1 MTGASKILT
10 VSYGTFSCTLEGFD
24 EPFNTMKAIAEYFR
38 DLAADDR
45 YFGAEPPTPDPA
57 MLHQIA
63 KREIQRRV
71 DAKIE
76 ENGVVLRAGFAD
88 DAQDPAQT
96 VAVPQLADAAPA
108 AESAAAKL
116 SRIRAASA
124 APAVVPAA
132 VVPAAVIASDYSEDE
147 HAFDDSAAETTA
159 PEAFDEFDIA
169 AFNDA
174 LLMDDVDQG
183 TDDAPTESD
192 AADAVALA
200 DSDADLPEAA
210 VAMQPEES
218 PLLAVSPDAQ
228 LEADLIA
235 EADQDF
241 DDSDDMA
248 DSIAADEALMASLT
262 SMIDPAPV
270 AEVTEVAEV
279 AEDDAFDGSE
289 DLGSF
294 DLDAEEIETL
304 AKVEAPAAVAAPV
317 AADLPPARTEKLE
330 RARARVIRIR
340 RADAMPETDAAPVAA
355 PLAAAP
361 VAAAPAQSLLSDELE
376 AALQAEL
383 AALEAETLPEAPVA
397 QAAPLAEAPAEPR
410 KRLDDQSGDDAVSRL
425 IAHTNSEMQGP
436 ETRRRQSAI
445 AHLKAAVA
453 ATVAERQ
460 LNGPNADTD
469 GDARSEAYRSD
480 LDRVVRPQRADAPA
494 ERPSPLV
501 LVSEQRIDRVRPA
514 VAATTPTAVAQ
525 PAAPQ
530 IVRPRRV
537 SSVQLAPQPAQPV
550 IEEPVQ
556 AVQEE
561 PVNVFTETTPKSF
574 AEYAEDRG
582 VNGLESL
589 LEAAALYRAEVLQ
602 QAQFSRADLFEAV
615 TSLPATSDVT
625 LEDTLRSFGTLLRDG
640 KIAKIRRG
648 QFRLTGAADSERAA
662 G

>member
-76 ENGVVLRAGFAD
+76 ENGVVLRAGPAD
-88 DAQDPAQT
+88 EAGEVAAP
-96 VAVPQLADAAPA
+96 AVPRLVDPAPA

-116 SRIRAASA
+116 SRIRAANA
-124 APAVVPAA
+124 APVVAPAVIAAEPVP
-132 VVPAAVIASDYSEDE
+132 SDYSEDE
-147 HAFDDSAAETTA
+147 HATTLTEAATQ
-159 PEAFDEFDIA
+159 PAFDEFDID

-174 LLMDDVDQG
+174 LLIDDGDLPE
-183 TDDAPTESD
+183 TSAPLAES
-192 AADAVALA
+192 VALA
-200 DSDADLPEAA
+200 DLANSDADLPEAA
-210 VAMQPEES
+210 DMADEDMADLA
-218 PLLAVSPDAQ
+218 LLDAPTSLDAQ
-228 LEADLIA
+228 LEEDVIA
-235 EADQDF
+235 ETDQPEPEAD
-241 DDSDDMA
+241 
-248 DSIAADEALMASLT
+248 IAADDALLASLGALIGDDVQTEAATPTEEPETAALDIVSDPERFDAEEALADL
-262 SMIDPAPV
+262 PV
-270 AEVTEVAEV
+270 AKDDTPAEITAVLEEVAEP
-279 AEDDAFDGSE
+279 
-289 DLGSF
+289 
-294 DLDAEEIETL
+294 
-304 AKVEAPAAVAAPV
+304 APQ
-317 AADLPPARTEKLE
+317 RSEKLE

-340 RADAMPETDAAPVAA
+340 RADGPA
-355 PLAAAP
+355 AAAP
-361 VAAAPAQSLLSDELE
+361 VEAPVQAEPVVQASPAQSLLSDELE

-383 AALEAETLPEAPVA
+383 AALEAEIAPAPAKAVIQPKAVA
-397 QAAPLAEAPAEPR
+397 PKAEAEPR
-410 KRLDDQSGDDAVSRL
+410 KRLEPEAQDDAVSRL
-425 IAHTNSEMQGP
+425 IAQTNSEMEGP

-460 LNGPNADTD
+460 INGATGAKAQETRAEP
-469 GDARSEAYRSD
+469 YRSD
-480 LDRVVRPQRADAPA
+480 LDHAVRPRRPGEAAAANA

-501 LVSEQRIDRVRPA
+501 LVSEQRIDRPRPV
-514 VAATTPTAVAQ
+514 VAAQPAA

-537 SSVQLAPQPAQPV
+537 SPVQLAPQPVQTEAPA
-550 IEEPVQ
+550 PVQ
-556 AVQEE
+556 E
-561 PVNVFTETTPKSF
+561 PVNVFTETQPKSF

-582 VNGLESL
+582 ANGLESL
-589 LEAAALYRAEVLQ
+589 LEAAALYRAEVLHEP
-602 QAQFSRADLFEAV
+602 QFSRSDLFEAV
-615 TSLPATSDVT
+615 TSLPATADVT

-648 QFRLTGAADSERAA
+648 QFRLTGLADQDRAA